1 MSVEQNKA
9 TLLNKHLEMF
19 NEGNLSIADEIIS
32 PNYVYQSPAGE
43 LKGPEGMK
51 QMVQTFRTAFP
62 DGTFTIDDMVG
73 EGDQVA
79 VRYTLTGTLKGEYY
93 GIPPTGKQVNITAG
107 FFYKFEN
114 GKEVEALSFMDSLSF
129 YQQLGIPIPENQ

>member
-1 MSVEQNKA
+1 MSVEENKA
-9 TLLNKHLEMF
+9 ILRNKHLEMF

-32 PNYVYQSPAGE
+32 PDYVYQSPAGE

-51 QMVQTFRTAFP
+51 QLVQAFRVAFP
-62 DGTFTIDDMVG
+62 DGAFTIDDMVG

-114 GKEVEALSFMDSLSF
+114 GKEVEVVSFMDSLAF
-129 YQQLGIPIPENQ
+129 YQQLGVTPPTG